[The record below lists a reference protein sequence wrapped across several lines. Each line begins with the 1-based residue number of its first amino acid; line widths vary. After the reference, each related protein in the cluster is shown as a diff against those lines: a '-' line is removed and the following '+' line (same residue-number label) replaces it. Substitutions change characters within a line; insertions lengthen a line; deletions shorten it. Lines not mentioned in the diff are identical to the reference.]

1 MTNWEYKSEVKHS
14 KLSFKYPPSYRKDME
29 EYLKKIWYDPAHPG
43 SFAGPSKLY
52 QVVKQEG
59 KFNVGMSKIKSF
71 YKTKMLTPYKRKF
84 AERDLKEEESWYRDW
99 TTSGKLT

>member
-1 MTNWEYKSEVKHS
+1 
-14 KLSFKYPPSYRKDME
+14 ME

-71 YKTKMLTPYKRKF
+71 YKTKMLTPYKRKY

>member
-1 MTNWEYKSEVKHS
+1 MTNWEYKSEVKQC
-14 KLSFKYPPSYRKDME
+14 KLSFIYPPSYRKDME

-59 KFNVGMSKIKSF
+59 KFNVGMSKIK
-71 YKTKMLTPYKRKF
+71 KF
-84 AERDLKEEESWYRDW
+84 LQNQDAYSLQK
-99 TTSGKLT
+99 

>member
-1 MTNWEYKSEVKHS
+1 
-14 KLSFKYPPSYRKDME
+14 ME
-29 EYLKKIWYDPAHPG
+29 EYLKKIWYDPGHPG

-59 KFNVGMSKIKSF
+59 KFNVGMSKIKKF
-71 YKTKMLTPYKRKF
+71 LQNQDAYKRKY
-84 AERDLKEEESWYRDW
+84 AERDLKEEESWCRDW

>member
-1 MTNWEYKSEVKHS
+1 MFVLVLKKISIIKALNLSSFCFVFEISVTNWEYKSEVKHS

-59 KFNVGMSKIKSF
+59 KFNVGMSKI
-71 YKTKMLTPYKRKF
+71 
-84 AERDLKEEESWYRDW
+84 
-99 TTSGKLT
+99 

>member
-14 KLSFKYPPSYRKDME
+14 KLSFIYPPSYRKDME

-59 KFNVGMSKIKSF
+59 KFNVGMSKIKKFLQNQDAYSLQKKVRRKGF
-71 YKTKMLTPYKRKF
+71 KR
-84 AERDLKEEESWYRDW
+84 RRVVVQ
-99 TTSGKLT
+99 G

>member
-14 KLSFKYPPSYRKDME
+14 KLSFIYPPSYRKDME

-59 KFNVGMSKIKSF
+59 KFNVGMSKIKKF
-71 YKTKMLTPYKRKF
+71 FTKPRCLLLT
-84 AERDLKEEESWYRDW
+84 KES
-99 TTSGKLT
+99 TQKGI